1 MFAEFSKKSEKYKQR
16 INFPI
21 SINSELVQKFNSLR
35 QNREHL
41 ISAFSEYAS
50 GFEEEKEFHQIV
62 CFIYSLKHYIK
73 VGYDVEFI
81 NGIW

>member
-21 SINSELVQKFNSLR
+21 SINSELVQKFNSLC
-35 QNREHL
+35 QNSEHL

-50 GFEEEKEFHQIV
+50 GFEGEKEFHQKLKILRS
-62 CFIYSLKHYIK
+62 SLKSLSLK
-73 VGYDVEFI
+73 FR
-81 NGIW
+81 